1 MARLEDHHAR
11 GVIRGPLR
19 LRQNSSSLLR
29 EGSSMPKG
37 ERFFGLVPL
46 TSPGSH
52 TRIFHE
58 KQPIR

>member
-1 MARLEDHHAR
+1 MARHEDQHAR

-19 LRQNSSSLLR
+19 LRQKSFSLLR
-29 EGSSMPKG
+29 EGSGMPKG
-37 ERFFGLVPL
+37 ERFLGLVPL

-58 KQPIR
+58 KQAIR